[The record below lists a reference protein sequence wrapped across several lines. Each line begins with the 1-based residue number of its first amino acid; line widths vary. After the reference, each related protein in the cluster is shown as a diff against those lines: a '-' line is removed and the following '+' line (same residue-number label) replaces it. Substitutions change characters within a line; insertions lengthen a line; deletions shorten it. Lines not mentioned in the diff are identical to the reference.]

1 MNLLLGTGQSVTLG
15 PALAKAG
22 EGTIYDVV
30 GRPDWAAKVFHPN
43 LPNLYHKLAKVAA
56 MTRASPEGAIQPNGF
71 AVLTWPISTLSDG
84 PSLVGYVMPKIATAT
99 SVEIHALSNP
109 SNRRDPPPNAPQWVK
124 HATWGHLVN
133 VAANLCLA
141 VEVVHWVGAVIG
153 DFQERN
159 ILVSDTTEVT
169 LVDCDSMQFTDPA
182 GQQYLCTVGRPE
194 FTAPELTGIDLHT
207 QPRSQASDLFAL
219 AIHIHQLLMGGNH
232 PFLRGE
238 WTGPGEQPAAL
249 ALARN
254 GDWAGGPSSQLRTH
268 PMAPPVTFLPGEI
281 QQLFYRAFTAGA
293 VDPSQRPTAGQW
305 RDALQRITVT
315 TCPAGHHQ
323 IPVSCAACP
332 WCAIDEA
339 RQARRGEGPGY
350 RTAPH
355 PAATPASTGPISQ
368 AGARGSSPK
377 IAGMSTRTLTVVLIV
392 LGVLAIALSAFI
404 AWAVMTGRSTT
415 FGAPAAN
422 QVSVSSPRLSAAS
435 RCQWDETLRCS
446 EALLSADWPSPSI

>member
-1 MNLLLGTGQSVTLG
+1 VNLRLGTGQSVTLG

-30 GRPDWAAKVFHPN
+30 GRPDWAAKVFHQT
-43 LPNLYHKLAKVAA
+43 LPNLDHKLAKVAA
-56 MTRASPEGAIQPNGF
+56 MTQASPEGAIQPNGF
-71 AVLTWPISTLSDG
+71 AVLTWPISTLNDTHG
-84 PSLVGYVMPKIATAT
+84 LVGYVMPKIATAT

-124 HATWGHLVN
+124 HATWDHLVN

-182 GQQYLCTVGRPE
+182 GRQYLCTVGRPE
-194 FTAPELTGIDLHT
+194 FTAPELAGIDLHT

-281 QQLFYRAFTAGA
+281 QQYFYRAFTAGA
-293 VDPSQRPTAGQW
+293 VDPNHRPTAGQW
-305 RDALQRITVT
+305 RAALQRIAVT
-315 TCPAGHHQ
+315 TCPTGRHQ
-323 IPVSCAACP
+323 IPTSCAACP

-339 RQARRGEGPGY
+339 RQARRGESPGF
-350 RTAPH
+350 RTAPNTVV
-355 PAATPASTGPISQ
+355 TPPSTGPIRQ
-368 AGARGSSPK
+368 GGAPAPQPK
-377 IAGMSTRTLTVVLIV
+377 IGGMSARTLTIVLIV
-392 LGVLAIALSAFI
+392 LGVLAVALSAFI
-404 AWAVMTGRSTT
+404 AWALISGRSTT
-415 FGAPAAN
+415 FGAPAPRSI
-422 QVSVSSPRLSAAS
+422 SVSMS
-435 RCQWDETLRCS
+435 RPCVAGGCQWEETLRCS
-446 EALLSADWPSPSI
+446 EALLSADWPNPSI

>member
-1 MNLLLGTGQSVTLG
+1 MNLRLGTGEAVTLG

-22 EGTIYDVV
+22 EGTIYDVA
-30 GRPDWAAKVFHPN
+30 GHPDWAAKVFHPT
-43 LPNLYHKLAKVAA
+43 LPNLEHKLAKVAA
-56 MTRASPEGAIQPNGF
+56 MTQASPEGAIQPNGF
-71 AVLTWPISTLSDG
+71 AVLTWPIHTLSDDTG
-84 PSLVGYVMPKIATAT
+84 LVGYVMPKIATAT

-169 LVDCDSMQFTDPA
+169 LVDCDSMQFTDPL
-182 GQQYLCTVGRPE
+182 GRQYLCTVGRPE

-238 WTGPGEQPAAL
+238 WTGPGDQPAAL
-249 ALARN
+249 ALARS
-254 GDWAGGPSSQLRTH
+254 GDWAGGPSSLLRTH
-268 PMAPPVTFLPGEI
+268 PMAPPITFLPSEI
-281 QQLFYRAFTAGA
+281 QQLFYRAFSAGA
-293 VDPSQRPTAGQW
+293 TDPRLRPTAGQW
-305 RDALQRITVT
+305 REALQHITVT
-315 TCPAGHHQ
+315 TCPKGLHQ
-323 IPVSCAACP
+323 VPLSCTACP

-339 RQARRGEGPGY
+339 RQARRGGTTGL
-350 RTAPH
+350 RTAPN
-355 PAATPASTGPISQ
+355 PIPNTTGPIRPV
-368 AGARGSSPK
+368 APAPAPK
-377 IAGMSTRTLTVVLIV
+377 IAGMNTRTLTIVLIV
-392 LGVLAIALSAFI
+392 LGVLAVVLSAFI
-404 AWAVMTGRSTT
+404 AWALISGRSTT
-415 FGAPAAN
+415 FGAPA
-422 QVSVSSPRLSAAS
+422 PRSLSADAPT
-435 RCQWDETLRCS
+435 CQRDDTLRCS
-446 EALLSADWPSPSI
+446 EALLSAD